1 MKTSPQQLRQIIAIL
16 ACLLVAAPLG
26 CGKKE
31 ASSKQANVVPEVHVV
46 EVVQQDVPIYS
57 EWVGTTDG
65 NINAQIRA
73 QVTGYLVKRAYS
85 EGAFVKKGDLLF
97 ELDASKFRAVLD
109 QGKGDL
115 EKAQAQL
122 LKTKMDVARDTPLV
136 KQGAVSQK
144 ELDDSLQAYAA
155 AKGTVAAA
163 QAAVD
168 QAKLNLQWTRIT
180 APIDG
185 VVGIAQAQIGDLVEP
200 TTPLTSMSAVDPIR
214 VYFPV
219 SEQEYMA
226 AAERISKRYED
237 NARDPNAID
246 DLSPKMEMILSNGK
260 VYPHKGKFFLADRQV
275 DVKTGTIRIAA
286 QFPNPGNL
294 LRPGQFARIRAV
306 LKMKER
312 ALLVPQRAVTEMQGS
327 YQVAVVK
334 PDNKV
339 DIRSIK
345 VGERIGALWV
355 IDQGVQPGERVVVEG
370 LQKLKAGMTVN
381 PKASQATPEEK
392 DASPLKDKAG

>member
-1 MKTSPQQLRQIIAIL
+1 VKTSSQQLRQIIAIL
-16 ACLLVAAPLG
+16 ACFLAAAFLG

-31 ASSKQANVVPEVHVV
+31 AASKSATAVPEVHVV

-73 QVTGYLVKRAYS
+73 QVTGYLLKRAYT

-155 AKGTVAAA
+155 AKGSTAAA

-237 NARDPNAID
+237 NARNPNAID

-275 DVKTGTIRIAA
+275 EVKTGTIRIAA

-334 PDNKV
+334 QDNKV

-345 VGERIGALWV
+345 VGERIGTLWV

-381 PKASQATPEEK
+381 PKTAQSSPEDK
-392 DASPLKDKAG
+392 VVSPPKDKAG